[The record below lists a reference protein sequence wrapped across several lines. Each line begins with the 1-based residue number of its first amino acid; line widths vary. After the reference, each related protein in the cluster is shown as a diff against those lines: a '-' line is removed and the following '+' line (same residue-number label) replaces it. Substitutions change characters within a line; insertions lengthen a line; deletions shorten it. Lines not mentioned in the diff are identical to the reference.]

1 MNLDP
6 KQQERC
12 VQRIVRR
19 VIREGRATNRVGQR
33 ILSLVRQEAMSGAS
47 LERESLVKM
56 VSNHICDLLRTEPT
70 GSTFSKARY
79 LATERL
85 FSPAANSSVG

>member
-33 ILSLVRQEAMSGAS
+33 ILSLARQEAMSGAS
-47 LERESLVKM
+47 VERDSLVTK
-56 VSNHICDLLRTEPT
+56 VSHRICDLLRSEPT
-70 GSTFSKARY
+70 GSTFAKARFM
-79 LATERL
+79 ATEL
-85 FSPAANSSVG
+85 FFPSSANPAGD